1 MNISIVKYLKIKITS
16 FVEKSW
22 NLIYLCKSFLIWIW
36 KFIPVSICTKLAS
49 FKFQSSCEM
58 SDSICGEKG
67 ICIPNYQDGSVRC
80 KCKDGYIGPTCGKC
94 WSCHVHSLAFKI
106 WDLWRITLPDHLLSF
121 RRIVVASE
129 DQHWKEAKDTSIEHT
144 F

>member
-22 NLIYLCKSFLIWIW
+22 DLIYLCKSFLIWIW
-36 KFIPVSICTKLAS
+36 KFIPVSICTKLVS

-94 WSCHVHSLAFKI
+94 WSCHVHSLALKI
-106 WDLWRITLPDHLLSF
+106 WEFKQQKTFIYSEKLLRWLKRILNPWPPD
-121 RRIVVASE
+121 
-129 DQHWKEAKDTSIEHT
+129 
-144 F
+144 